1 MSNRE
6 QASVASVDERAA
18 LRQRLWRR
26 LLWKVPVIL
35 LLVGFAVWW
44 EWRGRNTESPVID
57 SRAVALTG
65 SWSGKVTYGSGAKHV
80 ESFFFQPEGKRLF
93 GTAGFLGDRRGIEEG
108 RLEGGEFSFF
118 ARFPRASADGT
129 HERKNY
135 YWGKLTGSEILIRMQ
150 DDRGSAPVEWILAKS
165 AGER

>member
-1 MSNRE
+1 MCNGK

-18 LRQRLWRR
+18 LRRRLWRR

-44 EWRGRNTESPVID
+44 EWRNRHPESIETQA
-57 SRAVALTG
+57 SALAG
-65 SWSGKVTYGSGAKHV
+65 SWSGEVTYSSGAKHV
-80 ESFFFQPEGKRLF
+80 ELFFFQPEGKRLF
-93 GTAGFLGDRRGIEEG
+93 GTAAFLGHRRGIEEG

-118 ARFPRASADGT
+118 IRFQEASADGT

-135 YWGKLTGSEILIRMQ
+135 YWGKLAGSELVMRMQ
-150 DDRGSAPVEWILAKS
+150 DDRGGAPLEWTLSKNAGAK
-165 AGER
+165 